1 MKKIFM
7 IVVILFMLYFGIQI
21 GYSFFGSGH
30 QAEYSVKTEE
40 KNFLVKETFSNKK
53 NDIKSYYFE
62 INYDNDIFYYQTTAD
77 FKKSNEIIK
86 NIYYYGD
93 NMYSCIFPIFED
105 NKIISDVICKNNDIL
120 YNYHNI
126 SGKDKDLDN
135 FILNLQEKGYN
146 ASNFVD
152 NSNTIDKDLLK
163 IYEGNVLK
171 ETYYGLANYKG
182 VYLINYATGGK
193 LKEVDLFTKDV
204 YKRPLSIFFK
214 KYYVVADYNKDY
226 RFDTFYVV
234 DITNSKVK
242 ELKIGKE
249 VSFDGYIQ
257 GTENNSIYFFDKTYK
272 TQYEINIKTGK
283 IIEVGNEKT
292 GIKMLTDGSWDRIPA
307 INAVNQTLVFNNKNS
322 ETSTYAQQDK
332 VGMDSGYYYLYKK
345 NINGFEAYRTNIQN
359 DTQKMYLFNTDDIN
373 RIVYNKEYVYY
384 IKNGCINYYSDNI
397 GNRNLVC
404 YNELNYND
412 SLIFGVYNN
421 Y

>member
-1 MKKIFM
+1 M
-7 IVVILFMLYFGIQI
+7 
-21 GYSFFGSGH
+21 
-30 QAEYSVKTEE
+30 
-40 KNFLVKETFSNKK
+40 
-53 NDIKSYYFE
+53 
-62 INYDNDIFYYQTTAD
+62 
-77 FKKSNEIIK
+77 
-86 NIYYYGD
+86 
-93 NMYSCIFPIFED
+93 
-105 NKIISDVICKNNDIL
+105 
-120 YNYHNI
+120 
-126 SGKDKDLDN
+126 
-135 FILNLQEKGYN
+135 QEKGYN

-163 IYEGNVLK
+163 IYESNVLK

-257 GTENNSIYFFDKTYK
+257 GIENNSIYFFDKTYK

-322 ETSTYAQQDK
+322 ETSTYAKQDK
-332 VGMDSGYYYLYKK
+332 VGIDSGYYYLYKK